1 MRVDYL
7 EFFSQYLDGI
17 KQSYGDEYIAKC
29 PFHEDSKPSFGFNIE
44 KGAWICRTGCGQGGI
59 RDFKDKMGIVDQ
71 KTYNT
76 PKAFKPLD
84 EFKLVSES
92 WATLMYA
99 YQDYFLTKFMDGAE
113 KKYGWKKDVVM
124 SCLVG
129 YDMKKQ
135 CLVFGI
141 HDIKGRLVNIKW
153 HKKHGIKGHNSNTIY
168 PMYSFANYDL
178 RKPLYIVEGEKDV
191 ITSLSQGEQTI
202 CLTAGC
208 MSTVP
213 PQYLEVLRKFEEIN
227 IMYDNDEA
235 GVNGSMK
242 LLEQL
247 KDG

>member
-1 MRVDYL
+1 VDYL
-7 EFFSQYLDGI
+7 NFFSQYLDGI

-29 PFHEDSKPSFGFNIE
+29 PFHEDSKPSFGFNVA
-44 KGAWICRTGCGQGGI
+44 KGAWICRTGCGEGGVKA
-59 RDFKDKMGIVDQ
+59 FKEKMGIVDT
-71 KTYNT
+71 KVYNT
-76 PKAFKPLD
+76 QPGFAPVQ
-84 EFKLVSES
+84 EFKLVGES

-99 YQDYFLTKFMDGAE
+99 YQDYFLSKFMEPAK
-113 KKYGWKKDVVM
+113 KKYGWDKDVIM
-124 SCLVG
+124 DCLVG

-153 HKKHGIKGHNSNTIY
+153 HKKHGIKGHNGNTIY
-168 PMYSFANYDL
+168 PMYRFAKYDL
-178 RKPLYIVEGEKDV
+178 RKPLLVVEGEKDV
-191 ITSLSQGEQTI
+191 ITTLSQGHQAI

-208 MSTVP
+208 MSKVP
-213 PQYLEVLRKFEEIN
+213 RQYVEVLRKFEEIN

-235 GVNGSMK
+235 GVNGSFK